1 MENNHRPQQ
10 KLGYIQLQETG
21 RVNRVSR
28 VSPLP
33 LTCSPSQSM
42 PVYLSDHTVVQDEEK
57 QGRGSQEEGSS
68 HLQGKT
74 EGEGEAAHTCLT
86 CGPSSQESDLWR
98 D

>member
-1 MENNHRPQQ
+1 MENNHWPQQ

-21 RVNRVSR
+21 RVSGVGS
-28 VSPLP
+28 LP
-33 LTCSPSQSM
+33 LTRSPSQSR

-57 QGRGSQEEGSS
+57 QGRGSQEEGSA

-74 EGEGEAAHTCLT
+74 EGEREAAHTCLN
-86 CGPSSQESDLWR
+86 CGPSSRELDLWI